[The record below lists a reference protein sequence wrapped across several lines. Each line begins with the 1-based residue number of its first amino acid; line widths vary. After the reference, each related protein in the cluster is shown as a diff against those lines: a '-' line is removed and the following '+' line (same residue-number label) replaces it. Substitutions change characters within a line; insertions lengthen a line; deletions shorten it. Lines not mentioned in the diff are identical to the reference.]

1 MVSGLES
8 VTLKQSRFQLVD
20 GRTRP
25 EFFFI
30 GGAKCGSTSFAIY
43 LDAHPQVYIGG
54 PKEPNFWSWGNH
66 PKDYQDYFVNEFPI
80 SRPVDE
86 DRVSGEFSTSY
97 LLHPL
102 VPRRIYAALPEAKII
117 LLLRNPVDRAYS
129 HYMMS
134 ELRGFEPDC
143 SFDEIVR
150 REIEEAACLIEAHQR
165 CFSDP
170 KGNIVSCITSSNG
183 TPIHIASHR
192 KGGASKELTSNRDL
206 RNYYFRSY
214 VFRSLYHDQVK
225 RWMTIFPA
233 DQLLILQSE
242 RFFADPPSKMAKVCK
257 FLGLAE
263 FDFASVPRLQK
274 TFGGGV
280 SSALKKAE
288 DYKEMNPETR
298 LLLESFFKP
307 WNEKL
312 SELTGMEF
320 GWE

>member
-1 MVSGLES
+1 ME
-8 VTLKQSRFQLVD
+8 TRFQLVD
-20 GRTRP
+20 ARTRP

-43 LDAHPQVYIGG
+43 LDAHPQVCIRG

-66 PKDYQDYFVNEFPI
+66 SKEYQDFFVNEFPI
-80 SRPVDE
+80 TKPVDE

-102 VPRRIYAALPEAKII
+102 APRRIYAALPDAKII
-117 LLLRNPVDRAYS
+117 LMLRNPVERAYS

-150 REIEEAACLIEAHQR
+150 CEIEEAPCLLEAHQR
-165 CFSDP
+165 CFSEP
-170 KGNIVSCITSSNG
+170 KGNIASCMTSPDG
-183 TPIHIASHR
+183 QPIHVASHR
-192 KGGASKELTSNRDL
+192 KGGTSNDLTSNRDL
-206 RNYYFRSY
+206 RNFYFRSY

-225 RWMTIFPA
+225 RWMAIFPT
-233 DQLLILQSE
+233 DQLLIMQSE
-242 RFFADPPSKMAKVCK
+242 RFFADPPSHMAKVCK

-274 TFGGGV
+274 VFGGGV
-280 SSALKKAE
+280 SNALKNAQ
-288 DYKEMNPETR
+288 DYKEMNPKTR
-298 LLLESFFKP
+298 LLLTSFFKP

-312 SELTGMEF
+312 SALTGIEF
-320 GWE
+320 DWD

>member
-1 MVSGLES
+1 MIDP
-8 VTLKQSRFQLVD
+8 RFQLVD

-25 EFFFI
+25 DFLFI

-43 LDAHPQVYIGG
+43 LEAHPQVCIRG
-54 PKEPNFWSWGNH
+54 PKEPNFWSWAKY
-66 PKDYQDYFVNEFPI
+66 PKEYQDFFVNESPI
-80 SRPVDE
+80 ARPKAE

-102 VPRRIYAALPEAKII
+102 APRRVYAALPQAKII
-117 LLLRNPVDRAYS
+117 LMLRNPIDRAYS

-150 REIEEAACLIEAHQR
+150 REIEEIPVLLEAHQR

-170 KGNIVSCITSSNG
+170 RGTLESCLTRPDG
-183 TPIHIASHR
+183 RPVRVASHR
-192 KGGASKELTSNRDL
+192 EGGSSIELTSNRDL
-206 RNYYFRSY
+206 RNYYFKSY

-233 DQLLILQSE
+233 DQLLIIQSE
-242 RFFADPPSKMAKVCK
+242 HFFEDPPLQLAKVSS
-257 FLGLAE
+257 FLGLAD
-263 FDFASVPRLQK
+263 FDFTSVPRLQNIW
-274 TFGGGV
+274 GGNV
-280 SSALKKAE
+280 SNALKKAE
-288 DYKEMNPETR
+288 DYREMNPETR
-298 LLLESFFKP
+298 SLLTSFFRP

-312 SELTGMEF
+312 SKLTGLEF
-320 GWE
+320 AWD